1 MRSEDKFMRKVIK
14 NICVFATAA
23 TLAVSAAAMSAC
35 GYSFTPLA
43 ENPAADAQVTSQGGF
58 VVQKGEYVYFIN
70 GVEAY
75 TSDNTYGTPVK
86 GAAVIEFVYDSSA
99 GGLEGLGTQLVTTIS
114 ADELA

>member
-1 MRSEDKFMRKVIK
+1 
-14 NICVFATAA
+14 
-23 TLAVSAAAMSAC
+23 MSAC

-86 GAAVIEFVYDSSA
+86 GALMRSTMADIKAGAPATVHALVLRSSSTC
-99 GGLEGLGTQLVTTIS
+99 LN
-114 ADELA
+114 